1 MTFPPRT
8 GLYLLSSFSEPI
20 ASVPYKASYKLPHL
34 AFAAFKAYLALEIG
48 TTSWGPGV
56 FAWFESESHA
66 RSLLRNLPE
75 GIELMALTSAFDQ
88 PRMMT
93 CQ

>member
-34 AFAAFKAYLALEIG
+34 AFAAFKAYLAFEIG
-48 TTSWGPGV
+48 TT
-56 FAWFESESHA
+56 
-66 RSLLRNLPE
+66 N
-75 GIELMALTSAFDQ
+75 
-88 PRMMT
+88 
-93 CQ
+93 

>member
-34 AFAAFKAYLALEIG
+34 AFAAFKAYLAFEIG
-48 TTSWGPGV
+48 TTNWGPGV
-56 FAWFESESHA
+56 FDISSSTFYVWILKFFPS
-66 RSLLRNLPE
+66 
-75 GIELMALTSAFDQ
+75 FFK
-88 PRMMT
+88 
-93 CQ
+93 